1 MRHLRY
7 ALLAVLAVALCA
19 SPAAASHHPHAD
31 GGAVVTPSSGHQL
44 AQWYKT
50 FLEMPAAI
58 NPLWGTGDDP
68 CVRFGPGGK
77 LLSAIAVGGEV
88 TCTAELGTVLD
99 TGWGHFCS
107 TFDPPDSEFYA
118 VGKREQRRCAKAV
131 SQEETGVRV
140 TVDDGQSVDIFRP
153 RFTNFSPQTTVQ
165 LPADNV
171 FGAAAQT
178 ATITAYGWHANVRNL
193 RVGRHLITTE
203 IDAYGETFPF
213 RHIINIVPRG
223 HSDDDN

>member
-1 MRHLRY
+1 MRHPCC
-7 ALLAVLAVALCA
+7 ALLAVLVVALCA
-19 SPAAASHHPHAD
+19 TPAAAAD
-31 GGAVVTPSSGHQL
+31 GPRAASGAVVAPSNGHEL

-50 FLEMPAAI
+50 FLEMPAAV

-77 LLSAIAVGGEV
+77 LLVAISLGEVV
-88 TCTAELGTVLD
+88 TCTAELGTVLN

-118 VGKREQRRCAKAV
+118 VGRREQRICAQAV
-131 SQEETGVRV
+131 SPETGLRV
-140 TVDDGQSVDIFRP
+140 TVDGHTVDIFRP
-153 RFTNFSPQTTVQ
+153 QFTSFSPQTTVQ

-171 FGAAAQT
+171 FGAVAQT

-193 RVGRHLITTE
+193 RLGRHLITTE
-203 IDAYGETFPF
+203 IDVFGETLDFD
-213 RHIINIVPRG
+213 HIIDIVPRG
-223 HSDDDN
+223 HSDDD

>member
-1 MRHLRY
+1 MRHPCC
-7 ALLAVLAVALCA
+7 ALLAVLVVALCA
-19 SPAAASHHPHAD
+19 SPAAAAD
-31 GGAVVTPSSGHQL
+31 GPRAASGAVVAPSNGHEL

-50 FLEMPAAI
+50 FLEMPAAV

-77 LLSAIAVGGEV
+77 LLVAISFGEV
-88 TCTAELGTVLD
+88 TCTAELGTVLN

-118 VGKREQRRCAKAV
+118 VGRQEQRRCAQAV
-131 SQEETGVRV
+131 SRETGMRV
-140 TVDDGQSVDIFRP
+140 TVDGHTVDIFRP
-153 RFTNFSPQTTVQ
+153 QFTLFSPQTTVQ
-165 LPADNV
+165 LPAGNV

-193 RVGRHLITTE
+193 RLGRHLITTE
-203 IDAYGETFPF
+203 IDVDGDTYAFD
-213 RHIINIVPRG
+213 HIINIVPRG